1 MSDYQGPQEQSFLA
15 KYKWYIIAIVGVIL
29 FRAIGSNS
37 DSAAPAAAAEY
48 EETTVATP
56 TEGVI
61 TKLQEVEPDVFKI
74 TDEEVVPTLAE
85 SRIIADYM
93 DGAKDTFTVNEI
105 AVVDTTV
112 TSDDNNY
119 RRRSGISRVVH
130 YGLIGYML
138 GRPMGSPMRSSS
150 YANRQSYTKSQAG
163 RTRVASSATSRTVRT
178 PRTTSSSGKS
188 GFGSG
193 KSTKSYGG

>member
-1 MSDYQGPQEQSFLA
+1 MSDNQAPQEQSFVA
-15 KYKWYIIAIVGVIL
+15 KYKWYILAIVGLII
-29 FRAIGSNS
+29 FRTIGSSS
-37 DSAAPAAAAEY
+37 DSNTSAAAVDY
-48 EETTVATP
+48 EETTVDTP

-61 TKLQEVEPDVFKI
+61 TKLEEVESDVFKI

-85 SRIIADYM
+85 SRIIASYM

-105 AVVDTTV
+105 AVVDTTLS
-112 TSDDNNY
+112 SDDNNY

-163 RTRVASSATSRTVRT
+163 RTRVASSATTRTVRT
-178 PRTTSSSGKS
+178 PRAKSSSGKS